1 MTSVTISEKLRKRL
15 KKLAAEYDTTQGEI
29 IERALDM
36 MEGKKLNTKDLAKN
50 DKEIENILN
59 KISQEVRQKD
69 PRLKR
74 IHEILEADG
83 ISIDDVISYTW
94 DTNEDFTGQ

>member
-36 MEGKKLNTKDLAKN
+36 MEGKKPNTKDISKKDN
-50 DKEIENILN
+50 EIENILH
-59 KISQEVRQKD
+59 KSSQEVRQKD

-83 ISIDDVISYTW
+83 ISIDDIISYTW
-94 DTNEDFTGQ
+94 DTNEDFTG

>member
-36 MEGKKLNTKDLAKN
+36 MEGKVFFRLFKEQKQVYTKQLPWLNPSYFLIDLKKKKK
-50 DKEIENILN
+50 KE
-59 KISQEVRQKD
+59 
-69 PRLKR
+69 R
-74 IHEILEADG
+74 I
-83 ISIDDVISYTW
+83 
-94 DTNEDFTGQ
+94 